1 MSEVQPLLDEV
12 LPRFEASEVH
22 EAWVPAPPEVAF
34 AAVKQVTVREVRLLR
49 PLEALRLLP
58 LLLAGR
64 TEFLPARSAPLI
76 EAFTVGVVPL
86 GERPGAEIAAG
97 AMGRFEPDPFITAS
111 LSHSGVRTVL
121 AC

>member
-64 TEFLPARSAPLI
+64 TEFLPA
-76 EAFTVGVVPL
+76 
-86 GERPGAEIAAG
+86 
-97 AMGRFEPDPFITAS
+97 
-111 LSHSGVRTVL
+111 
-121 AC
+121 